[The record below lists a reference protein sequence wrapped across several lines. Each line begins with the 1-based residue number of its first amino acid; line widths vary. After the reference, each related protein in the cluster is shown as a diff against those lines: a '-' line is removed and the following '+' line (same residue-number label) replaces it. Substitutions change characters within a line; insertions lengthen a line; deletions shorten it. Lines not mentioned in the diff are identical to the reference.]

1 MAAATGCAG
10 SSSNSSGSVLTQCPT
25 RWSCPSTDWPAAGM
39 PTTTCDWLDS
49 RDNSAAKLA
58 SRVANRLT
66 PRRAPIFLIAAT
78 KDRKSVVSGKS
89 VSVRVDHGGR
99 HILKKKTQHKTYTA
113 EAK

>member
-1 MAAATGCAG
+1 MAAATGCAE

-66 PRRAPIFLIAAT
+66 PRHRSEAHTSELQSLMRISYAVFC
-78 KDRKSVVSGKS
+78 
-89 VSVRVDHGGR
+89 
-99 HILKKKTQHKTYTA
+99 LKKKTHTTQNSDPL
-113 EAK
+113 